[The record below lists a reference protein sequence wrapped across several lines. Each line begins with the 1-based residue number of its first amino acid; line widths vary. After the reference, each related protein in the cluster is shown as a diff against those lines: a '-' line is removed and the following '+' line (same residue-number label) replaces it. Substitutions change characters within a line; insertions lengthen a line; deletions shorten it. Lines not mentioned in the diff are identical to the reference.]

1 MDNSRSGEQIVC
13 SPIVIKDNYY
23 KPLDRND
30 KKLQQM
36 HDMERN
42 GALMCAALI
51 VLSML
56 VVISFVVLWLIV

>member
-1 MDNSRSGEQIVC
+1 MMC
-13 SPIVIKDNYY
+13 SPIYNVKLG
-23 KPLDRND
+23 KMTLDRND
-30 KKLQQM
+30 EKLQQM

>member
-1 MDNSRSGEQIVC
+1 MMC
-13 SPIVIKDNYY
+13 SPIYNVKLG
-23 KPLDRND
+23 KMPLDHND
-30 KKLQQM
+30 KNIQRM